1 MDIEPIWRE
10 YHARLTGFVAR
21 RVRDPGTAQDIVQD
35 VFLKTQEKL
44 GDLRSRER
52 LGGWLFRIARNA
64 IVDHYRARRP
74 EEELPAE
81 LAAPSDDDDE
91 QARRDIGAC
100 LIPMVESLPTAYREA
115 VVLSELAGRPQKEIA
130 RRLGLSL
137 SGAKSRVQ
145 RGRALLKE
153 KLLACCRIERDGRG
167 RAIDYEVRGG
177 GPCGC
182 RDESSGAGGPKK
194 AGCRAAPP
202 GSLAQPSPRS
212 TRLSQGQ

>member
-10 YHARLTGFVAR
+10 YHARLRDFVAR
-21 RVRDPGTAQDIVQD
+21 RVRDPATADDIVQD

-44 GDLRSRER
+44 GGLRSREK

-74 EEELPAE
+74 QQELPAE
-81 LAAPSDDDDE
+81 LAAPGAEDDE

-100 LIPMVESLPTAYREA
+100 LAPMVESLPPAYRQA
-115 VVLSELAGRPQKEIA
+115 VVLSELLGRSQKEIA
-130 RRLGLSL
+130 RLQGLSL

-153 KLLACCRIERDGRG
+153 RFLECCRIEFDGRG
-167 RAIDYEVRGG
+167 RVIDYEARDGG
-177 GPCGC
+177 RCGC
-182 RDESSGAGGPKK
+182 REEGRDTGALEQACGRPV
-194 AGCRAAPP
+194 AP
-202 GSLAQPSPRS
+202 GSLSPGPGGR
-212 TRLSQGQ
+212 G